1 MAAFALTTEV
11 LRKTGFDTAVGLVT
25 GTSYDHRTPFEAA
38 EKLERNAQAELK
50 RGYRGGG
57 FGRWSYH
64 LADSGTGFEPE
75 GNTERT
81 NDQLRK
87 DTANIMREA
96 IEHQARPYQSAE
108 VSAFIVEHPA
118 YRDDGAEGIRNGAII
133 ASYLEAAGRIKP
145 YGYEDLEW
153 AYQALKA
160 KGALKLNQK
169 ALDDEYVAEVRKRN
183 DEAKQREFSEEDYDR
198 MSSAELFGLR
208 TRLG

>member
-1 MAAFALTTEV
+1 MSLLV
-11 LRKTGFDTAVGLVT
+11 KRTGFDTAIGLVT

-38 EKLERNAQAELK
+38 EKLERKAQAELK

-57 FGRWSYH
+57 VGRWSYQ

-75 GNTERT
+75 SSAERT

-87 DTANIMREA
+87 DTAKIMAEA

-108 VSAFIVEHPA
+108 ISTFLMDHPA
-118 YRDDGAEGIRNGAII
+118 YRDDGAEGVRNGAIV
-133 ASYLEAAGRIKP
+133 ASYLEAAGRIRP

-169 ALDDEYVAEVRKRN
+169 ALDDEYIAQVKKRN
-183 DEAKQREFSEEDYDR
+183 DEAKQRELSQEDYDG
-198 MSSAELFGLR
+198 MSSAELFSLR
-208 TRLG
+208 TKLG